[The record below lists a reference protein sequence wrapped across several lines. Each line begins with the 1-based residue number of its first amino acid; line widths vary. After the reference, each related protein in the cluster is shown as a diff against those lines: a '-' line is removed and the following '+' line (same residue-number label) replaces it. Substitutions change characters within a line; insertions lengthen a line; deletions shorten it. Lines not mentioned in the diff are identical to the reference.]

1 MSRHVWEQAYRLKSQ
16 NRRPPAVAGLYKVI
30 HWTEVARRLAA
41 AKG

>member
-1 MSRHVWEQAYRLKSQ
+1 MNRRVWEQAYRLKSQ
-16 NRRPPAVAGLYKVI
+16 NRRPSTVAGLYNVV